1 MLEPFDQEKYLNLES
16 YRRNRVGVRTPI
28 WFARNGERLYAY
40 SWERSGKVKRIRNS
54 PRVRIVPCS
63 ARGDPRGEWIEA
75 RARIAGPE
83 EEKLGLALLDR
94 KYGWQ
99 KRIVGLFSR
108 LQRHRP
114 AVIAIELP

>member
-16 YRRNRVGVRTPI
+16 YRRNGVGVRTPI

-63 ARGDPRGEWIEA
+63 ARGDPRGKWIEA
-75 RARIAGPE
+75 RAHRGTGGGEAG
-83 EEKLGLALLDR
+83 A
-94 KYGWQ
+94 
-99 KRIVGLFSR
+99 
-108 LQRHRP
+108 RP
-114 AVIAIELP
+114 ARSEVRVAEA